1 MGLGDQTNRFQHGEE
16 TVLADE
22 EVTPADGEG
31 VDGVTFTEEFDARG
45 FSDYTVMLFSTVDD
59 AVDVFIQIANEYPG
73 QDFVQISKITVDA
86 SDDEQKASTGNIDFP
101 IGSLRTKIWMG
112 NATGG
117 RVRLAVLAAK

>member
-45 FSDYTVMLFSTVDD
+45 FSDYTLMLFSTVDD

-73 QDFVQISKITVDA
+73 EDFVEFANITVNA
-86 SDDEQKASTGNIDFP
+86 GDDEQKANTGDIDFP
-101 IGSLRTKIWMG
+101 IGSLRVKFWMG

-117 RVRLAVLAAK
+117 RVRLSVLAAK